1 MFQLST
7 NMPIGILE
15 LKGCMLGMPAL
26 VTFVLVN
33 DDAMPMIFVHTI
45 MPIVGILELKGCMLG
60 MPAFVTFVLVN
71 DH

>member
-15 LKGCMLGMPAL
+15 LKGCMLGMPVL
-26 VTFVLVN
+26 VTFVFVN
-33 DDAMPMIFVHTI
+33 DDSMPIIFVHNYANWNPLTQRLY
-45 MPIVGILELKGCMLG
+45 VG

>member
-33 DDAMPMIFVHTI
+33 DDAMPMIFVHNYANWN
-45 MPIVGILELKGCMLG
+45 P
-60 MPAFVTFVLVN
+60 
-71 DH
+71 